1 MEQSTATTGQKYAE
15 FNRLLLEIADEITKD
30 QLDKMKFLCEDDLP
44 KGRLDSIEN
53 PREFLNF
60 VRMRGKIGPD
70 DLSYVVSLLED
81 IGNIRLADKVKELGE
96 I

>member
-1 MEQSTATTGQKYAE
+1 
-15 FNRLLLEIADEITKD
+15 
-30 QLDKMKFLCEDDLP
+30 MKFLCEDDLP